1 MEDSSFLYTYCEH
14 SSSLIFL
21 DVVYAKRD
29 NYFLELNNSQAGWNQ
44 ETNKN
49 SLTLEKMVFEHLITQ
64 RGAGQMLCFT
74 VYLSGYSKDS
84 GEPGLD
90 TAGQVHSYG
99 TGLRASQK
107 TPWNLEPGLVEP
119 TVRAVGR
126 WTAALLGHL
135 WGRGWWPWGAGMGS
149 WAVGS
154 VASPRAWTGMVRAGG
169 ALRTMAVTFFCEDIW
184 EDLRNVHLQNREEQ
198 SSHPDRI

>member
-1 MEDSSFLYTYCEH
+1 MKSGNKQKLPDIRKNGIWASYHTKGSWPDALFYCV
-14 SSSLIFL
+14 S
-21 DVVYAKRD
+21 VRD
-29 NYFLELNNSQAGWNQ
+29 
-44 ETNKN
+44 
-49 SLTLEKMVFEHLITQ
+49 
-64 RGAGQMLCFT
+64 
-74 VYLSGYSKDS
+74 SKDS

-99 TGLRASQK
+99 PGLRASQK

-119 TVRAVGR
+119 TVRAVER
-126 WTAALLGHL
+126 WRAALLGHL
-135 WGRGWWPWGAGMGS
+135 WGRGWWPWGAGMGF

-154 VASPRAWTGMVRAGG
+154 LASPRVWTGMVRAGG

-198 SSHPDRI
+198 SSHPDRT